1 MTVSGSALD
10 RHHMPHRADHA
21 ADLGRVLELRCA
33 VQLVQAQADQ
43 GLALVFGAA
52 DRRSGL
58 GYLDLGHCSY
68 STKASA
74 SAEASAALDT
84 PSRRAI
90 RSAIF
95 LPRRCATLLGEVC
108 SPSAS
113 NVARIML

>member
-1 MTVSGSALD
+1 MIEEG
-10 RHHMPHRADHA
+10 HRVEPPPRA
-21 ADLGRVLELRCA
+21 APVERFPEQPEGQGEEQQGDKPSESEAGEP
-33 VQLVQAQADQ
+33 QA
-43 GLALVFGAA
+43 
-52 DRRSGL
+52 SENE
-58 GYLDLGHCSY
+58 
-68 STKASA
+68 A